1 MAIVKLKDVPVTYV
15 NGRGFGVKV
24 TESHESKGK
33 TFKQQYTLWFDAPH
47 GLSVGDVVSVSGFL
61 GAKVSEWQDANGTT
75 RHSVELSVNRPEL
88 ADSDATRPVDASE
101 PEPWA
106 STSPGTGFDAQT
118 GAQGFDSAEVPF

>member
-61 GAKVSEWQDANGTT
+61 SAKVGEWQDRDGNT
-75 RHSVELSVNRPEL
+75 RQSVELSINRPEL
-88 ADSDATRPVDASE
+88 ADSDATRPADASE
-101 PEPWA
+101 SEPWA
-106 STSPGTGFDAQT
+106 STSPGTGFDAET
-118 GAQGFDSAEVPF
+118 ASWGSDSETPF